1 MPIAKIRETLQNAGL
16 FAAPRDTGVPFD
28 SPVRHLASITKG
40 EGDLLLGGGDDPNGK
55 GRYSYVAAEPLFIC
69 RMKGKEGTLVIGA
82 ERYQFTGPPP
92 EVIAAL
98 DALFGEFQKPE
109 KECRIFNGGLVWL
122 FSYEMNR
129 FYEPRLAATP
139 VPETGDFWCAFYPSV
154 RVFDHKERKAWET
167 AWRETAPAQAGV
179 KDLGKLERRTELGH
193 FSCDEGFEEFATKAR
208 SVKRYI
214 DAGDVYQVNLS
225 RRLEAEFRG
234 DGLALYSRLA
244 RLSPSAMGAY
254 IDGGDFT
261 LLSASPEL
269 FFSVRNGVIETAP
282 IKGTAPRHA
291 DPMRDAAARAAL
303 LASAKDRAEN
313 LMIVDLMRND
323 LSKVCAPG
331 TVTVPEMFRV
341 ETLPNVHHLVS
352 TVQGA
357 LRDGVRMPQL
367 LMALWP
373 GGSVTGAPKVRAM
386 EIIAEL
392 ETTPRG
398 FYCGS
403 VAACGMNGGI
413 TASLLIRTLV
423 CANGVGVFR
432 TGGGIV
438 ADSDPAAEYA
448 ETEHKARIITGLSNV

>member
-1 MPIAKIRETLQNAGL
+1 MPIAKIRELLGGAGL
-16 FAAPRDTGVPFD
+16 FAKPRIAEAAFD
-28 SPVRHLASITKG
+28 DPARHLASISKG
-40 EGDLLLGGGDDPNGK
+40 EGDLLLSGGGDPEGK
-55 GRYSYVAAEPLFIC
+55 GRFSFAAAQPLFMC
-69 RMKGKEGTLVIGA
+69 HMKGEQGTLTAGSN
-82 ERYQFTGPPP
+82 RHPFTGSPP
-92 EVIAAL
+92 EVIATL
-98 DALFGEFQKPE
+98 DTLFQEYQKPE
-109 KECRIFNGGLVWL
+109 NDCRVFNGGLVWL
-122 FSYEMNR
+122 FSYELNR

-139 VPETGDFWCAFYPSV
+139 APESGDLWCAFYPAV
-154 RVFDHKERKAWET
+154 RVFDHKERKAWDI
-167 AWRETAPAQAGV
+167 AWRETAPPHINTMGEMEPLAH
-179 KDLGKLERRTELGH
+179 LGH
-193 FSCDEGFEEFATKAR
+193 FACDEGFATFATKIKI
-208 SVKRYI
+208 VKNFI
-214 DAGDVYQVNLS
+214 EDGDVYQVNLS

-234 DGLALYSRLA
+234 SGLLLYSRLT

-254 IDGGDFT
+254 IDGGGFK

-269 FFSVRNGVIETAP
+269 LFSVRNGVIETAP

-291 DPMRDAAARAAL
+291 DPLRDAEARAAL

-323 LSKVCAPG
+323 LSKVCATG
-331 TVTVPEMFRV
+331 SVTVPEMFRV

-352 TVQGA
+352 TVRGA

-367 LMALWP
+367 LAALWP

-403 VAACGMNGGI
+403 AVACGMNGGI

-448 ETEHKARIITGLSNV
+448 ETEHKARIITRLTDE

>member
-1 MPIAKIRETLQNAGL
+1 MPIAKIKETLRNAGL
-16 FAAPRDTGVPFD
+16 FAAPRVTEAVFGD
-28 SPVRHLASITKG
+28 PVRYLASISKG
-40 EGDLLLGGGDDPNGK
+40 EGDLLLGGGDDPDGK
-55 GRYSYVAAEPLFIC
+55 GRYSYAAAEPLFIC
-69 RMKGKEGTLVIGA
+69 RMKGEEGTLVTGSV
-82 ERYQFTGPPP
+82 RHPFTGSPP

-98 DALFGEFQKPE
+98 DALFAEYQRPE
-109 KECRIFNGGLVWL
+109 TECRIFNGGLVWL

-129 FYEPRLAATP
+129 FYEPRLAQTP
-139 VPETGDFWCAFYPSV
+139 APESGDFWCAFYPAV
-154 RVFDHKERKAWET
+154 RVFDHKEKKSRDIL
-167 AWRETAPAQAGV
+167 WRETMPVQSGHEV
-179 KDLGKLERRTELGH
+179 ENLEPLAHLGH
-193 FSCDEGFEEFATKAR
+193 FSCDEGFDAFARKAR

-214 DAGDVYQVNLS
+214 EEGDVYQVNLS

-234 DGLALYSRLA
+234 DGLSLYSRMA

-269 FFSVRNGVIETAP
+269 FFSVRNGLIETAP

-291 DPMRDAAARAAL
+291 DPARAAAARAAL

-331 TVTVPEMFRV
+331 SVTVPEMFRV

-352 TVQGA
+352 TVRGA
-357 LRDGVRMPQL
+357 LRDGMRLPQL
-367 LMALWP
+367 LAALWP

-413 TASLLIRTLV
+413 TASLLIRTLA
-423 CANGVGVFR
+423 CAHGVGVFR

-448 ETEHKARIITGLSNV
+448 ETEHKARIITGLSNG